1 MPTKSPGSSPNDQPP
16 HGEAAPATIQ
26 PTENVLQLNPGQ
38 PFSESIVVTIP
49 PGPPI
54 QNVKLVATGGTAPF
68 VTSITPAAG
77 FGPLPPNQPHTL
89 TFQVT
94 FAGVVPCKNE
104 PQLFNG
110 TLDVVVTFA
119 DPAGTVP
126 GHGVVVASK
135 RVRITVP
142 ACESLYSYSVKFV
155 CGVQE
160 ECACSC
166 TPVRPGA
173 YATEI
178 NIYNYHPT
186 EVSIRKHVVPVVFAG
201 SVLGRE
207 PRFAPEKAQDKIVLP
222 PRTATMDDCC
232 RIESLLVGGPPS
244 SGKLPLTIG
253 FLEIVSNQDVVVTA
267 VYTASDLKG
276 GSLSIDVEEV
286 RARRAQGSIG
296 VAGSI
301 AGQ

>member
-1 MPTKSPGSSPNDQPP
+1 MATNPRGPGQSDRA
-16 HGEAAPATIQ
+16 HDDAALATIQ
-26 PTENVLQLNPGQ
+26 PKENVLDLNPGQ
-38 PFSESIVVTIP
+38 PFNESIVVTLP

-54 QNVKLVATGGTAPF
+54 QNVKLVPTGATAPF
-68 VTSITPAAG
+68 VTSITPAGG

-94 FAGVVPCKNE
+94 FSGAVPCTNE
-104 PQLFNG
+104 PQVFDG
-110 TLDVVVTFA
+110 TLDVVVTFG
-119 DPAGTVP
+119 PAGGTVP
-126 GHGVVVASK
+126 GHQEVVASK

-142 ACESLYSYSVKFV
+142 PCQALFSYSVKFV

-160 ECACSC
+160 ECSCAC

-186 EVSIRKHVVPVVFAG
+186 DVRIEKYVVPIVFAG
-201 SVLGRE
+201 SVIGRE
-207 PRFAPEKAQDKIVLP
+207 PRFASVKAQDKIVLP

-232 RIESLLVGGPPS
+232 RIEGLLVGGPPS
-244 SGKLPLTIG
+244 SGKLPLSIG
-253 FLEIVSNQDVVVTA
+253 FLEIVSSQEVVVTA
-267 VYTASDLKG
+267 VYTASDLKS

-286 RARRAQGSIG
+286 RARRAQ
-296 VAGSI
+296 
-301 AGQ
+301 